1 MRYGIPRKAVPAYVV
16 FQRALPQQ
24 WRWWHL
30 ITGREWAHCWMM
42 RAEAVGEP
50 GLLGEWITIKV
61 ETTPARVHIDV
72 YGGHPDN
79 LVAEAQVAMRTIDV
93 LALTI
98 DIGGREEYCPRG
110 PMSCVSLVKA
120 MLGVWWPTVI
130 TPRQLHRKLV
140 SLGAAS
146 ARVQWQ
152 TR

>member
-1 MRYGIPRKAVPAYVV
+1 
-16 FQRALPQQ
+16 
-24 WRWWHL
+24 
-30 ITGREWAHCWMM
+30 MM

-50 GLLGEWITIKV
+50 SLLAQWITIKV
-61 ETTPARVHIDV
+61 EATPARVHIDV
-72 YGGHPDN
+72 YDGHPDER
-79 LVAEAQVAMRTIDV
+79 VFEAQVAPRTLDV

-110 PMSCVSLVKA
+110 PLSCVSLVKA

-130 TPRQLHRKLV
+130 TPRQLHRRLA

-146 ARVQWQ
+146 ARTRWQ